1 MFMNLVEV
9 LSIWEK
15 LEEWSE
21 GLKQWIF
28 ANYSNPLLWIGI
40 VGGGF
45 LIFKA
50 VFSALNTDR

>member
-1 MFMNLVEV
+1 MNLFQV
-9 LSIWEK
+9 LSVWEK

-50 VFSALNTDR
+50 VFSALNTER